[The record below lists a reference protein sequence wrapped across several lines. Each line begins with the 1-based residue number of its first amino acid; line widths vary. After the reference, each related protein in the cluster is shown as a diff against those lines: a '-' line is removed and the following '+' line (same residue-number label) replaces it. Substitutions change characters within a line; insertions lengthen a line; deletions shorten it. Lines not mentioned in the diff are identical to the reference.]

1 MPPTF
6 ASTSDTITFVPNEFE
21 PTSESQALKDLIIE
35 RIQREGGINF
45 RDFMEMAL
53 YQPHLGYYTSTREK
67 IGRAGDY
74 LTSPEVSPVFG
85 AMVGRQLNEMWNV
98 MDRPARFQIVEAG
111 AGTGALCRDILRW
124 ARGAAPEFFSAIE
137 YVVVEVSPAL
147 SARQTEAIS
156 GEDLRGKVSWA
167 EAMANE
173 IDGCIVTNEL
183 LDSMPVHR
191 VAVESG
197 RLQEVFVTWDG
208 GHFVEEL
215 RAPSSSELG
224 AYFDALGLLP
234 GEGCRAEANLA
245 AIDWMYRAAN
255 ALRRGF
261 VLTFDYGYEAEDLF
275 APWRPTGTLLCFYR
289 HNPSED
295 PYSRV
300 GRQDMTSHID
310 FTSVR
315 RSGERAGASTL
326 GIVSQAQFLTN
337 LGIGEAISLRSE
349 GEVDLEGYYSRR
361 RAVMELLDP
370 AGLGRIRVLAQHIGV
385 EGAILRG
392 LGEEGA

>member
-1 MPPTF
+1 
-6 ASTSDTITFVPNEFE
+6 VPNEFE
-21 PTSESQALKDLIIE
+21 PTSENQALKDLIIE

-74 LTSPEVSPVFG
+74 LTSPEVSPTFG
-85 AMVGRQLNEMWNV
+85 AMVSRQLNEMWDV
-98 MDRPARFQIVEAG
+98 MGRPVTFQIVEAG
-111 AGTGALCRDILRW
+111 AGTAALCRDILRW
-124 ARGAAPEFFSAIE
+124 ARGTAPDLLSAIE
-137 YVVVEVSPAL
+137 YVIVEVSPAL
-147 SARQTEAIS
+147 AARQTEAIS
-156 GEDLRGKVSWA
+156 GEGLGHKVSWA
-167 EAMANE
+167 EAMPTAIE
-173 IDGCIVTNEL
+173 GCILTNEL

-191 VAVESG
+191 VSVESG

-208 GHFVEEL
+208 GRFVEEL

-224 AYFDALGLLP
+224 AYFATLGLLP
-234 GEGCRAEANLA
+234 GEGCRAEVNLA
-245 AIDWMYRAAN
+245 ALDWMRGAAN

-261 VLTFDYGYEAEDLF
+261 VLTFDYGYEAGDLF
-275 APWRPTGTLLCFYR
+275 APWRREGTLLCFYS
-289 HNPSED
+289 HNPSAD
-295 PYSRV
+295 PYSRI

-315 RSGERAGASTL
+315 RSGEQAGASTI
-326 GIVSQAQFLTN
+326 GIVSQAEFLTS
-337 LGIGEAISLRSE
+337 LGIGEAVSLRSE

-370 AGLGRIRVLAQHIGV
+370 AGLGRIRVLAQHIGM
-385 EGAILRG
+385 EGVRLRG
-392 LGEEGA
+392 LGGEGA